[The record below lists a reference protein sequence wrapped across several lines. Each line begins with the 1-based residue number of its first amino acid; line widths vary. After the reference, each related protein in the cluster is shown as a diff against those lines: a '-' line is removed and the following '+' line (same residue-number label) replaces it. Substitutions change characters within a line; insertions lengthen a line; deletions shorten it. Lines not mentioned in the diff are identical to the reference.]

1 LHVTT
6 LLTVQFSNNDSGAGN
21 RPFLKYK
28 HMVNYSKKIAQA
40 LTIIRKY
47 YGAINVQ
54 RTDNEDVVYL
64 FDYTTQKKTIGS
76 ESINKAIEKAVKQ
89 NDFPKDIYYSEG
101 LLSVIQKQ
109 QNEGQGQGQGRQE
122 AETIETD
129 EAVEAEEITEI
140 EKPKKRGRKKQTETE
155 LDAES

>member
-1 LHVTT
+1 
-6 LLTVQFSNNDSGAGN
+6 
-21 RPFLKYK
+21 
-28 HMVNYSKKIAQA
+28 MVNYSKKIAQA

-76 ESINKAIEKAVKQ
+76 EKINKAVEKAVKQ

-101 LLSVIQKQ
+101 LLSVIKIEENVQQYKQ
-109 QNEGQGQGQGRQE
+109 PEAIE
-122 AETIETD
+122 AEAD
-129 EAVEAEEITEI
+129 EAVEAEEITEN
-140 EKPKKRGRKKQTETE
+140 EKPKKRGRKKQTE

>member
-1 LHVTT
+1 
-6 LLTVQFSNNDSGAGN
+6 
-21 RPFLKYK
+21 
-28 HMVNYSKKIAQA
+28 MVNYSKKIAQA

-47 YGAINVQ
+47 YGAINVL

-64 FDYTTQKKTIGS
+64 FDYTAQKKTIGS
-76 ESINKAIEKAVKQ
+76 QSINKAVEKAVKQ

-101 LLSVIQKQ
+101 LLSLIQIEENVQ
-109 QNEGQGQGQGRQE
+109 QHEQ

-129 EAVEAEEITEI
+129 ETVEAEEITETV
-140 EKPKKRGRKKQTETE
+140 KPKKRGRKKQTE

>member
-1 LHVTT
+1 
-6 LLTVQFSNNDSGAGN
+6 
-21 RPFLKYK
+21 
-28 HMVNYSKKIAQA
+28 MVNYSKKIAQA

-76 ESINKAIEKAVKQ
+76 ESINKAVEKAVKQ

-101 LLSVIQKQ
+101 LLSIIKIEENVQ
-109 QNEGQGQGQGRQE
+109 QGQGRQE
-122 AETIETD
+122 TEAIEANETI
-129 EAVEAEEITEI
+129 EAEEIIQTEQ
-140 EKPKKRGRKKQTETE
+140 PKKRGRKKQTDI
-155 LDAES
+155 DAES

>member
-1 LHVTT
+1 
-6 LLTVQFSNNDSGAGN
+6 
-21 RPFLKYK
+21 
-28 HMVNYSKKIAQA
+28 MVNYSKKIAQA

-76 ESINKAIEKAVKQ
+76 EKINKAVEKAVKQ

-101 LLSVIQKQ
+101 LLSVIQIQENVQ
-109 QNEGQGQGQGRQE
+109 QP
-122 AETIETD
+122 ETIETIEAD
-129 EAVEAEEITEI
+129 EAIEADEITET
-140 EKPKKRGRKKQTETE
+140 EKPKKRGRKKQI
-155 LDAES
+155 DAES

>member
-1 LHVTT
+1 
-6 LLTVQFSNNDSGAGN
+6 
-21 RPFLKYK
+21 
-28 HMVNYSKKIAQA
+28 MVNYSKKIAQA

-76 ESINKAIEKAVKQ
+76 ESINKAVEKAVKQ

-109 QNEGQGQGQGRQE
+109 ENVQQYEQ

-129 EAVEAEEITEI
+129 EAAEAEEITET
-140 EKPKKRGRKKQTETE
+140 EKPKKRGRKKQTE

>member
-1 LHVTT
+1 
-6 LLTVQFSNNDSGAGN
+6 
-21 RPFLKYK
+21 
-28 HMVNYSKKIAQA
+28 MVNYSKKIAQA

-64 FDYTTQKKTIGS
+64 FDYTSQKKTIGS
-76 ESINKAIEKAVKQ
+76 ESINKAVEKAVKQ

-101 LLSVIQKQ
+101 LLSIIQKQ
-109 QNEGQGQGQGRQE
+109 ENEGQGQGQGRQE
-122 AETIETD
+122 AEAIETD
-129 EAVEAEEITEI
+129 EAAEAEEITETV
-140 EKPKKRGRKKQTETE
+140 KPKKRGRKKQTE

>member
-1 LHVTT
+1 MIQGRET
-6 LLTVQFSNNDSGAGN
+6 A
-21 RPFLKYK
+21 PFLNYK
-28 HMVNYSKKIAQA
+28 HMINYSKKIAQA

-54 RTDNEDVVYL
+54 RTDSEDVVYL
-64 FDYTTQKKTIGS
+64 FDYTSQKKTIGS
-76 ESINKAIEKAVKQ
+76 ESINKAVEKAVKQ

-109 QNEGQGQGQGRQE
+109 ENVQQYEQ

-129 EAVEAEEITEI
+129 EAAEAEEITET
-140 EKPKKRGRKKQTETE
+140 EKPKKRGRKKQT
-155 LDAES
+155 DAES

>member
-1 LHVTT
+1 
-6 LLTVQFSNNDSGAGN
+6 
-21 RPFLKYK
+21 
-28 HMVNYSKKIAQA
+28 MVNYSKKIAQA

-47 YGAINVQ
+47 YGAINIQ

-76 ESINKAIEKAVKQ
+76 EKINKAVEKAVKQ

-101 LLSVIQKQ
+101 LLSVIKIEENVQ
-109 QNEGQGQGQGRQE
+109 QYQQPEAIE
-122 AETIETD
+122 AEAD
-129 EAVEAEEITEI
+129 EAVEAEEITET
-140 EKPKKRGRKKQTETE
+140 EKPKKRGRKKQTE

>member
-1 LHVTT
+1 
-6 LLTVQFSNNDSGAGN
+6 
-21 RPFLKYK
+21 
-28 HMVNYSKKIAQA
+28 MVNYSKKIAQA

-76 ESINKAIEKAVKQ
+76 ESINKAVEKAVKQ

-101 LLSVIQKQ
+101 LLSIIKIEENVQ
-109 QNEGQGQGQGRQE
+109 QGQGQTE
-122 AETIETD
+122 AIEANETI
-129 EAVEAEEITEI
+129 EAEEIIQTEQ
-140 EKPKKRGRKKQTETE
+140 PKKRGRKKQTDI
-155 LDAES
+155 DAES

>member
-1 LHVTT
+1 
-6 LLTVQFSNNDSGAGN
+6 
-21 RPFLKYK
+21 
-28 HMVNYSKKIAQA
+28 MVNYSKKIAQA

-47 YGAINVQ
+47 YGAINIQ

-76 ESINKAIEKAVKQ
+76 EKINKAVEKAVKQ

-101 LLSVIQKQ
+101 LLSVIKIEENVQ
-109 QNEGQGQGQGRQE
+109 QYEQPE
-122 AETIETD
+122 AIETEANETI
-129 EAVEAEEITEI
+129 EAEEITET
-140 EKPKKRGRKKQTETE
+140 EQPKKRGRKKQTE

>member
-1 LHVTT
+1 
-6 LLTVQFSNNDSGAGN
+6 
-21 RPFLKYK
+21 
-28 HMVNYSKKIAQA
+28 MINYSKKIAQA

-76 ESINKAIEKAVKQ
+76 EKINKAVEKAVKQ

-101 LLSVIQKQ
+101 LLSVIKIEENVQ
-109 QNEGQGQGQGRQE
+109 QYQQP
-122 AETIETD
+122 ETIEA
-129 EAVEAEEITEI
+129 EANETFEAEEITET
-140 EKPKKRGRKKQTETE
+140 EKPKKRGRKKQTE

>member
-1 LHVTT
+1 
-6 LLTVQFSNNDSGAGN
+6 
-21 RPFLKYK
+21 
-28 HMVNYSKKIAQA
+28 MVNYSKKIAQA

-76 ESINKAIEKAVKQ
+76 EKINKAVEKAVKQ

-101 LLSVIQKQ
+101 LLSVIKIEENVQ
-109 QNEGQGQGQGRQE
+109 QYEQPE
-122 AETIETD
+122 AIETEANETI
-129 EAVEAEEITEI
+129 EAEEITET
-140 EKPKKRGRKKQTETE
+140 EKPKKRGRKKQI
-155 LDAES
+155 DAES

>member
-1 LHVTT
+1 
-6 LLTVQFSNNDSGAGN
+6 
-21 RPFLKYK
+21 
-28 HMVNYSKKIAQA
+28 MVNYSKKIAQA

-64 FDYTTQKKTIGS
+64 FDYTSQKKTIGS
-76 ESINKAIEKAVKQ
+76 ESINKAVEKAVKQ

-101 LLSVIQKQ
+101 LLSIIQIEENVQ
-109 QNEGQGQGQGRQE
+109 QHEQ

-129 EAVEAEEITEI
+129 EAVEAEEITETV
-140 EKPKKRGRKKQTETE
+140 KPKKRGRKKQTE

>member
-1 LHVTT
+1 
-6 LLTVQFSNNDSGAGN
+6 
-21 RPFLKYK
+21 
-28 HMVNYSKKIAQA
+28 MVNYSKKIAQA

-47 YGAINVQ
+47 YGAINIQ

-76 ESINKAIEKAVKQ
+76 EKINKAIEKAVKQ

-101 LLSVIQKQ
+101 MLSVIKIEENVQ
-109 QNEGQGQGQGRQE
+109 QYEQHEAIE
-122 AETIETD
+122 AEADET
-129 EAVEAEEITEI
+129 VEAEEITET
-140 EKPKKRGRKKQTETE
+140 EKPKKRGRKKQTE

>member
-1 LHVTT
+1 
-6 LLTVQFSNNDSGAGN
+6 
-21 RPFLKYK
+21 
-28 HMVNYSKKIAQA
+28 MVNYSKKIAQA

-76 ESINKAIEKAVKQ
+76 ESINKAVEKAVKQ

-109 QNEGQGQGQGRQE
+109 ENVQQHEQ

-129 EAVEAEEITEI
+129 KTVEAEEITET
-140 EKPKKRGRKKQTETE
+140 EKPKKRGRKKQTE

>member
-1 LHVTT
+1 
-6 LLTVQFSNNDSGAGN
+6 
-21 RPFLKYK
+21 
-28 HMVNYSKKIAQA
+28 MVNYSKKIAQA

-76 ESINKAIEKAVKQ
+76 EKINKAVEKAVKQ

-101 LLSVIQKQ
+101 LLSIIKIEENVQ
-109 QNEGQGQGQGRQE
+109 QGQGQ
-122 AETIETD
+122 AETIEAD
-129 EAVEAEEITEI
+129 ETVEAEEITET
-140 EKPKKRGRKKQTETE
+140 EKPKKRGRKKQTDI
-155 LDAES
+155 DAES

>member
-1 LHVTT
+1 
-6 LLTVQFSNNDSGAGN
+6 
-21 RPFLKYK
+21 
-28 HMVNYSKKIAQA
+28 MVNYSKKIAQA

-54 RTDNEDVVYL
+54 RTDSEDVVYL
-64 FDYTTQKKTIGS
+64 FDYTSQKKTIGS
-76 ESINKAIEKAVKQ
+76 ESINKAVEKAVKQ

-109 QNEGQGQGQGRQE
+109 QNVQQYEQ

-129 EAVEAEEITEI
+129 ETVEAEEITEI
-140 EKPKKRGRKKQTETE
+140 EKPKKRGRKKQTE

>member
-1 LHVTT
+1 MIQGRET
-6 LLTVQFSNNDSGAGN
+6 A
-21 RPFLKYK
+21 PFLNYK

-64 FDYTTQKKTIGS
+64 FDYTSQKKTIGS
-76 ESINKAIEKAVKQ
+76 EKINKAVEKAVKQ

-129 EAVEAEEITEI
+129 ETVEAEEITET
-140 EKPKKRGRKKQTETE
+140 EKPKKRGRKKQTE

>member
-1 LHVTT
+1 
-6 LLTVQFSNNDSGAGN
+6 
-21 RPFLKYK
+21 
-28 HMVNYSKKIAQA
+28 MVNYSKKIAQA

-64 FDYTTQKKTIGS
+64 FDYTSQKKTIGS
-76 ESINKAIEKAVKQ
+76 ESINKAVEKAVKQ

-101 LLSVIQKQ
+101 LLSVIQIEENVQ
-109 QNEGQGQGQGRQE
+109 QHEQ

-129 EAVEAEEITEI
+129 EAIEAEEITETV
-140 EKPKKRGRKKQTETE
+140 KPKKRGRKKQTE

>member
-1 LHVTT
+1 VKIPQIK
-6 LLTVQFSNNDSGAGN
+6 QFSFNDSGAGN
-21 RPFLKYK
+21 RPLLNYK

-54 RTDNEDVVYL
+54 RTDSEDVVYL

-76 ESINKAIEKAVKQ
+76 EKINKAVEKAVKQ

-101 LLSVIQKQ
+101 LLSVIKIEENVQ
-109 QNEGQGQGQGRQE
+109 QYEQ
-122 AETIETD
+122 AETIEAD
-129 EAVEAEEITEI
+129 EAIEAEEITET

>member
-1 LHVTT
+1 
-6 LLTVQFSNNDSGAGN
+6 
-21 RPFLKYK
+21 
-28 HMVNYSKKIAQA
+28 MVNYSKKIAQA

-47 YGAINVQ
+47 YGAINIQ

-76 ESINKAIEKAVKQ
+76 EKINKAVEKAVKQ

-101 LLSVIQKQ
+101 LLSVIKIEENVQ
-109 QNEGQGQGQGRQE
+109 QYQQP
-122 AETIETD
+122 ETIEAETD
-129 EAVEAEEITEI
+129 EAVEAEEITET
-140 EKPKKRGRKKQTETE
+140 EKPKKRGRKKQTE

>member
-1 LHVTT
+1 
-6 LLTVQFSNNDSGAGN
+6 
-21 RPFLKYK
+21 
-28 HMVNYSKKIAQA
+28 MVNYSKKIAQA

-64 FDYTTQKKTIGS
+64 FDYTAQKKTIGS
-76 ESINKAIEKAVKQ
+76 QSINKAVEKAIKQ

-101 LLSVIQKQ
+101 LLSIIQI
-109 QNEGQGQGQGRQE
+109 QE
-122 AETIETD
+122 NVQEPETIETIEAD
-129 EAVEAEEITEI
+129 ETVEADEITETV
-140 EKPKKRGRKKQTETE
+140 KPKKRGRKKQTE

>member
-1 LHVTT
+1 
-6 LLTVQFSNNDSGAGN
+6 
-21 RPFLKYK
+21 
-28 HMVNYSKKIAQA
+28 MVNYSKKIAQA

-76 ESINKAIEKAVKQ
+76 EKINKAVEKAVKQ
-89 NDFPKDIYYSEG
+89 NDFPKDIYYSDG
-101 LLSVIQKQ
+101 LLSVIKIEENVQ
-109 QNEGQGQGQGRQE
+109 QYQQPE
-122 AETIETD
+122 AIETETD
-129 EAVEAEEITEI
+129 EAIEAEEITET
-140 EKPKKRGRKKQTETE
+140 EKPKKRGRKKQTE

>member
-1 LHVTT
+1 
-6 LLTVQFSNNDSGAGN
+6 
-21 RPFLKYK
+21 
-28 HMVNYSKKIAQA
+28 MINYSKKIAQA

-76 ESINKAIEKAVKQ
+76 EKINKAVEKAVKQ
-89 NDFPKDIYYSEG
+89 NDFPKDIYYG
-101 LLSVIQKQ
+101 DGMLSVVKIEENVQ
-109 QNEGQGQGQGRQE
+109 QYQQPEAIE
-122 AETIETD
+122 AETDETI
-129 EAVEAEEITEI
+129 EAEEITET
-140 EKPKKRGRKKQTETE
+140 EKPKKRGRKKQTE

>member
-1 LHVTT
+1 
-6 LLTVQFSNNDSGAGN
+6 
-21 RPFLKYK
+21 
-28 HMVNYSKKIAQA
+28 MVNYSKKIAQA

-64 FDYTTQKKTIGS
+64 FDYTAQKKTIGS
-76 ESINKAIEKAVKQ
+76 ESINKAVEKAVKQ

-101 LLSVIQKQ
+101 LLSIIQIEENEQ
-109 QNEGQGQGQGRQE
+109 QYEQ

-129 EAVEAEEITEI
+129 ETVEAEEITETV
-140 EKPKKRGRKKQTETE
+140 KPKKRGRKKQTE